1 MGDNWHIDAFIPSVS
16 KKYLSRILIDGEE
29 KNEANIQLS

>member
-1 MGDNWHIDAFIPSVS
+1 MVDNQHIDAFIPSVS
-16 KKYLSRILIDGEE
+16 KKYLCRILSDGEE